1 MIAGLRPSVRF
12 PSRTVPSWVSEPIG
26 FANSAL
32 DGFQPGNER
41 RRHRA
46 HAGYQN
52 PQFALGGRNLDVV
65 WIGQIAF
72 SL

>member
-12 PSRTVPSWVSEPIG
+12 PRRMVPNWVSEPIG
-26 FANSAL
+26 FPKPEL
-32 DGFQPGNER
+32 ECFEPGDEC

-52 PQFALGGRNLDVV
+52 TQFALGGRNLDVV
-65 WIGQIAF
+65 FIGQIV
-72 SL
+72 LL